1 MILTNPVFIWGFLA
15 LAIPIIVHLFAFRRT
30 RKIYFSNISLI
41 TQVKDETKSKSR
53 LQHLLIMACRLLFFL
68 FLILAFLQPS
78 FNQGEELSRRSILY
92 IDNSYSMSGEVGP
105 GISGLDEALNLV
117 NAYVKRQPRD
127 HEFVI
132 LTNDYASFA
141 SQFQSQ
147 DEALDYLTEVNY
159 SPRSRTF
166 ASVMSRIASYQQQ
179 DANVFLFSDFQ
190 QSTLGALAT
199 NEVPAGK
206 IYATLIET
214 NTSGNVYVDTTYLL
228 NPFVNLG
235 EKNEVAFEVR
245 NAGETAYDNLTLRL
259 LNENKLVGSQTV
271 TVPPGGKSTVNFEV
285 DQSALLSDR
294 LILTFEDFPVTFDN
308 EFALSVKASPKVK
321 VTVVTENNQSYLTR
335 VYGNAELFDLT
346 VFSPANIDFSN
357 LSGIDLLIIE
367 GMEEVPGWV
376 LGQLGQV
383 GNMVWIPATNA
394 DPSTFSR
401 ALDTRVDF
409 RNDSIPMPTTLMNEK
424 NPFFEGLIE
433 QTASNIALPK
443 VKRVLNHR
451 PTVNSLIGN
460 EFGGPFITLFPQQS
474 DIYLFTAPLDL
485 QHTDLPEHALFVPIM
500 YRIAQLS
507 AQSVGVL
514 AHSFDESVVSVPRP
528 TETQGAV
535 KVFGEN
541 SEFVPNYYF
550 TGKSLTMEMPP
561 DAFDNGFFEV
571 VLEYDTIATLA
582 FNASK
587 KESDLTPYSSTEI
600 SALSEQLPYF
610 ELVDYEDATQL
621 AGFFSGAEDQ
631 EALWKYALLLALFF
645 GLAEV
650 VLVRFAHQSRN

>member
-1 MILTNPVFIWGFLA
+1 MTLTNPVFLWGFLA

-30 RKIYFSNISLI
+30 KKVYFSNISLI
-41 TQVKDETKSKSR
+41 NQVKDETKSRSR
-53 LQHLLIMACRLLFFL
+53 LQHLLIMACRLLFLL
-68 FLILAFLQPS
+68 FIVLAFLQPS

-147 DEALDYLTEVNY
+147 DETLDYLTEVTH

-166 ASVMSRIASYQQQ
+166 ESVMTKIASYQQQ
-179 DANVFLFSDFQ
+179 DANIFLFSDFQ
-190 QSTLGALAT
+190 QSTLGELTT

-206 IYATLIET
+206 IYATIIET
-214 NTSGNVYVDTTYLL
+214 GAAGNIYVDTTYLL

-245 NAGETAYDNLTLRL
+245 NSGESTYDNLTLRL
-259 LNENKLVGSQTV
+259 LNENKLVGSQTLNI
-271 TVPPGGKSTVNFEV
+271 PAGGKSTVNFEL
-285 DQSALLSDR
+285 DQSALQSDR

-308 EFALSVKASPKVK
+308 DYALTVPASPKVK
-321 VTVVTENNQSYLTR
+321 VSVVTENNQSYVAR
-335 VYGNAELFDLT
+335 VYGNSELFDLSIFT
-346 VFSPANIDFSN
+346 PDNIDFSK
-357 LSGIDLLIIE
+357 LSGVDLLVIE
-367 GMEEVPGWV
+367 GIEEVPDWV
-376 LGQLGQV
+376 LGQLGQIGHMIWV
-383 GNMVWIPATNA
+383 PAKSTDPTGFARTLNTNVR
-394 DPSTFSR
+394 T
-401 ALDTRVDF
+401 T
-409 RNDSIPMPTTLMNEK
+409 NDSVPLPTALMNK
-424 NPFFEGLIE
+424 QNPFFEGLID
-433 QTASNIALPK
+433 QTSGNLALPK
-443 VKRVLNHR
+443 VKRVLAHR
-451 PTVNSLIGN
+451 PTVNSLLGN
-460 EFGGPFITLFPQQS
+460 EFGGPFITLFSQQS

-485 QHTDLPEHALFVPIM
+485 QYTDLPEHALFVPLM

-507 AQSVGVL
+507 AKGVGVL
-514 AHSFDESVVSVPRP
+514 AHSFDESVVSLPRP
-528 TETQGAV
+528 TDAQGAV

-541 SEFVPNYYF
+541 SEFIPNYYF
-550 TGKSLTMEMPP
+550 TGKSLTMEMQP

-571 VLEYDTIATLA
+571 LIENDTIATLA

-587 KESDLTPYSSTEI
+587 MESNLTPYSTAEI
-600 SALSEQLPYF
+600 NNLSNELPQF
-610 ELVDYEDATQL
+610 ELVNYEDATQL
-621 AGFFSGAEDQ
+621 AGFFSGEQ
-631 EALWKYALLLALFF
+631 EREALWKYALILALFF

-650 VLVRFAHQSRN
+650 ILVRFTHQSRN